1 MRYNSYMLHDFI
13 CWLNKVWIDFISF
26 IRIISCVIRQIR
38 TAKKVL
44 TSYVTRKI
52 KFSYF
57 FTNSKFFLLFQLK
70 ISLGGCWSSWRSF
83 FNF

>member
-57 FTNSKFFLLFQLK
+57 LQIPSFSYFF
-70 ISLGGCWSSWRSF
+70 S
-83 FNF
+83 